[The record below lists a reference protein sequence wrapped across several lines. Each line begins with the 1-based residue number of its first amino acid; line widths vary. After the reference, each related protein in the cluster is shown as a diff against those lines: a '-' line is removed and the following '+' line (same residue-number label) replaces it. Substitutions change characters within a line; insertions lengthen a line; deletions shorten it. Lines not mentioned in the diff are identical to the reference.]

1 MNLWDSTLTE
11 AQAYDRPEF
20 DPPKSKSHFTA
31 KLDKT
36 PENQWV
42 SAKPFPLWDA
52 CEYLSVA
59 PGGLLVE
66 TREWGGRRVPGG
78 CSFAIAAF
86 SLPRSSLFHFRW
98 KRKSAVHFR
107 YLPASR
113 VERVRH

>member
-52 CEYLSVA
+52 CDSKTRSDPLTPACVQRKCRFCKSLLNLFSVEGKLIIRKKQIVFA
-59 PGGLLVE
+59 
-66 TREWGGRRVPGG
+66 RGRPE
-78 CSFAIAAF
+78 
-86 SLPRSSLFHFRW
+86 PR
-98 KRKSAVHFR
+98 
-107 YLPASR
+107 
-113 VERVRH
+113 

>member
-52 CEYLSVA
+52 C
-59 PGGLLVE
+59 GL
-66 TREWGGRRVPGG
+66 
-78 CSFAIAAF
+78 F
-86 SLPRSSLFHFRW
+86 S
-98 KRKSAVHFR
+98 
-107 YLPASR
+107 
-113 VERVRH
+113 

>member
-52 CEYLSVA
+52 CD
-59 PGGLLVE
+59 
-66 TREWGGRRVPGG
+66 
-78 CSFAIAAF
+78 FFI
-86 SLPRSSLFHFRW
+86 
-98 KRKSAVHFR
+98 
-107 YLPASR
+107 
-113 VERVRH
+113 